1 MNDNLTQGE
10 RDKSADEESDAVER
24 ERLEW
29 VEAEDRRLMERRERR
44 ERESGQKWGGQNS
57 GRVMAEAEGAT
68 G

>member
-57 GRVMAEAEGAT
+57 GRVMAEAGGAA